1 MGLVALLKGGGFRP
15 VLPADLML
23 DAGEIGDRAVV
34 ELGARK
40 GMLASSGL
48 ILGGGGLMGFDMGA
62 SDAPTVGA
70 LTLVTG
76 NAGCVV

>member
-1 MGLVALLKGGGFRP
+1 MALLKGGGFRP
-15 VLPADLML
+15 VLPADLVL
-23 DAGEIGDRAVV
+23 NAGEIGDRAIDG
-34 ELGARK
+34 LGARK
-40 GMLASSGL
+40 GMLAASGL
-48 ILGGGGLMGFDMGA
+48 ILGGGGLIGFDTGA

>member
-1 MGLVALLKGGGFRP
+1 VLK
-15 VLPADLML
+15 
-23 DAGEIGDRAVV
+23 AGEIGDRAID
-34 ELGARK
+34 EFGARK
-40 GMLASSGL
+40 GMLAASGL
-48 ILGGGGLMGFDMGA
+48 ILGGGGLIGFDMGA

>member
-1 MGLVALLKGGGFRP
+1 M
-15 VLPADLML
+15 LPADLVL
-23 DAGEIGDRAVV
+23 NAGEIGDRAID

-40 GMLASSGL
+40 GMLAASGL
-48 ILGGGGLMGFDMGA
+48 ILGGGGLIGFDMGA
-62 SDAPTVGA
+62 SDAPSVGA

>member
-1 MGLVALLKGGGFRP
+1 

-23 DAGEIGDRAVV
+23 DAGEIGDRAID

-40 GMLASSGL
+40 GILAASGL
-48 ILGGGGLMGFDMGA
+48 ILGGGGLIGLDVGA
-62 SDAPTVGA
+62 SDAPNVGA

>member
-1 MGLVALLKGGGFRP
+1 
-15 VLPADLML
+15 VLPVDLVL
-23 DAGEIGDRAVV
+23 SAGEIGDWSIE

-40 GMLASSGL
+40 GMLAASGL
-48 ILGGGGLMGFDMGA
+48 IRGGGGLIGFDVGV
-62 SDAPTVGA
+62 SDAPNVGA